1 MCGLGHG
8 HMEVGN
14 HVAACA
20 FAFLSIFI
28 KEIWGTH
35 PRTHFLGKTLTL
47 YLPVT
52 WFLLVNPFALGQED
66 DLGLATA
73 GTSQLARFLRTS
85 LQQ

>member
-1 MCGLGHG
+1 MCGLGGG
-8 HMEVGN
+8 HMDMGN
-14 HVAACA
+14 HVA
-20 FAFLSIFI
+20 AFLSIFI

-35 PRTHFLGKTLTL
+35 PGTHFLGKTLTL

-52 WFLLVNPFALGQED
+52 WFLLVNHFALEQKD
-66 DLGLATA
+66 DLGLSTA

>member
-1 MCGLGHG
+1 MCVLGGG
-8 HMEVGN
+8 HMEVGK

-35 PRTHFLGKTLTL
+35 PGTHFLGKTLTL
-47 YLPVT
+47 YLPVI
-52 WFLLVNPFALGQED
+52 WFLLVNPFALEQED